1 MEEEVSLPKRRT
13 ENRSFR
19 IDSGVLSG
27 LEEEAGRKKVS
38 VNTLVNQLL
47 AEYIEVERHRK
58 RLGTVEISASAFLLL
73 LATASEEDI
82 RRAGSVSGPSVVK
95 AYMLSKWG
103 HESVPNIL
111 KFIREN
117 ASVTGLYD
125 YSEAASSPKTITLT
139 HSMGKKWSVYMAS
152 FFTAAFEEAGQ
163 KIQVEVAEQ
172 AVGIKLL

>member
-1 MEEEVSLPKRRT
+1 MEEEVSLPKRKT

-27 LEEEAGRKKVS
+27 LEEEAQRKKVS

-47 AEYIEVERHRK
+47 ADYIEVERHRK
-58 RLGTVEISASAFLLL
+58 RLGTVEISASAFQLL

-82 RRAGSVSGPSVVK
+82 ARAGGSSGPSVLK

-103 HESVPNIL
+103 HQSVPNIFR
-111 KFIREN
+111 FIREN

-125 YSEAASSPKTITLT
+125 YSETASAPKTITLT
-139 HSMGKKWSVYMAS
+139 HSMGKRWSIYMAS
-152 FFTAAFEEAGQ
+152 FFSAAFEDAGQ

-172 AVGIKLL
+172 AIWIKLL